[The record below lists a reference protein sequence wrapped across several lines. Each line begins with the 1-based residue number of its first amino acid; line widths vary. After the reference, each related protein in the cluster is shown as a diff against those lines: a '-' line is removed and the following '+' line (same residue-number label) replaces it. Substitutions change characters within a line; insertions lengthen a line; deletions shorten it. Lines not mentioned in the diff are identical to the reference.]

1 MKEHKKA
8 IPFSL
13 LENADTIYRLA
24 KVLGI
29 QSRKV
34 LDFRSAI
41 NPLGVSH
48 KVKAE
53 IRKHLKYLPHF
64 PDPDMLRL
72 RKLLALHHDVN
83 PELLLCGDGIG
94 GILSLLLR
102 TLNPRRVFIP
112 RPTLHEYDSVLE
124 QAQATGQKTVTQY
137 YLLTEGNDFCITPD
151 EFIRALSDRGRTH
164 IDVQGAQPTRTD
176 SGDSSSDMAILQN
189 PGHLTGKKTA
199 KDALAAIADA
209 ARAHNCILVLD
220 ESFVDFIPNDSWI
233 RLANGNHH
241 LIILRSMTHFYSL
254 AGFAIGY
261 GVFPGHILERMEKA
275 RGPWVMNSL
284 AQRAAVAALK
294 DKAYRKESS
303 ALLAQEKKFLEK
315 SFRRMG
321 LSFFDSDVNYYLV
334 KADKAREISLQL
346 RRRGVL
352 VQEIDDNRKGEGS
365 YMRIGVRTHRENTL
379 FVKALAF
386 ILKPG

>member
-8 IPFSL
+8 MPFSL
-13 LENADTIYRLA
+13 LENADTIYSLA

-29 QSRKV
+29 QERKV

-83 PELLLCGDGIG
+83 PDVVLCGDGIG
-94 GILSLLLR
+94 GLLSLLLR
-102 TLNPRRVFIP
+102 TLKPGRVFIP
-112 RPTLHEYDSVLE
+112 RPTLHEYDSILE
-124 QAQATGQKTVTQY
+124 QAQVTGQKTVAKY
-137 YLLTEGNDFCITPD
+137 YMLTEGNEFCITPD
-151 EFIRALSDRGRTH
+151 TFIRALSETGQTH
-164 IDVQGAQPTRTD
+164 IDVQGTEPPRTD
-176 SGDSSSDMAILQN
+176 SGDCFSDMAILQN
-189 PGHLTGKKTA
+189 PGHLTGKRTA
-199 KDALAAIADA
+199 KDALDAIADA

-220 ESFVDFIPNDSWI
+220 ESFVDFIPDDSWI
-233 RLANGNHH
+233 RPAVGNNH
-241 LIILRSMTHFYSL
+241 LIVLRSMTHFYSL

-261 GVFPGHILERMEKA
+261 GVFPRDIMERMEKA
-275 RGPWVMNSL
+275 RGTWVMNSL

-303 ALLAQEKKFLEK
+303 TLLEQEKKFLEK

-321 LSFFDSDVNYYLV
+321 LPFYDSDVNYYLV
-334 KADKAREISLQL
+334 KADNAREISLQL
-346 RRRGVL
+346 RRRGIL
-352 VQEIDDNRKGEGS
+352 VQEIDESRKGESS
-365 YMRIGVRTHRENTL
+365 YLRIGVRTHRENTL
-379 FVKALAF
+379 FVKALAL
-386 ILKPG
+386 ILKTK